1 MNMKKLLICVLLFT
15 SINSWA
21 QLPSWGMTEIQYK
34 MPNFETKMSEIGA
47 QAYNNNWLLK
57 ITAPAD
63 WHNKIRM
70 ALSNGGERDV
80 QVSFKDSVHQSITIT
95 AGKGAKVAK
104 ISSSSGNTTVQ
115 KQVVIDKPEIDTEV
129 EAPDFGDTSFSSNN
143 DELLENIAAMEI
155 EVPKGT
161 VAAAE
166 PSAATET
173 KPTATAETPTP
184 TPTAKPPKPAA
195 PVVANEGA
203 DEEALREGLRKRH
216 ARTKRVDKEMSYDNI
231 SSRDDLFVD
240 GTEVLI
246 KRFVNQ
252 GVVIYFW
259 MKEDYD
265 PTIHQFVEK
274 GRGKF
279 QKDETAVASSEAK
292 SANKPAP
299 EPEVVQ
305 ATELGFVAVDT
316 VIDDQDE
323 LRKDHARNKRAD
335 LSINV
340 DQLKEDDILYVL
352 NQTVLVERP
361 ITSAQ
366 SAYFWLVGDTTITRE
381 VERKGDNK
389 FVIK

>member
-1 MNMKKLLICVLLFT
+1 MNMKKLMVCVLLIT

-47 QAYNNNWLLK
+47 QAYDNNWLLK
-57 ITAPAD
+57 VTAPAD

-80 QVSFKDSVHQSITIT
+80 QVSFNDSVHQSITIT
-95 AGKGAKVAK
+95 AAKGAKVAK
-104 ISSSSGNTTVQ
+104 ISSSSSNTTVQ
-115 KQVVIDKPEIDTEV
+115 KQVVIEKPEIDTEV
-129 EAPDFGDTSFSSNN
+129 EAPDFGDTKFSSNN

-155 EVPKGT
+155 KVPNGT
-161 VAAAE
+161 VAAVE
-166 PSAATET
+166 SSAAAAES
-173 KPTATAETPTP
+173 KPVTTAETPTP
-184 TPTAKPPKPAA
+184 KPTQATTPVA
-195 PVVANEGA
+195 ANEGV
-203 DEEALREGLRKRH
+203 DEETLRETLRKRH
-216 ARTKRVDKEMSYDNI
+216 ARTKRVDKEMSYENI
-231 SSRDDLFVD
+231 STRDDLFVN

-265 PTIHQFVEK
+265 PAIHQFKEK
-274 GRGKF
+274 SSGKY
-279 QKDETAVASSEAK
+279 QKDEAAVASSEAK
-292 SANKPAP
+292 SANQTTPESDAEVKP
-299 EPEVVQ
+299 
-305 ATELGFVAVDT
+305 TELGFVAVDT

-340 DQLKEDDILYVL
+340 DQLKTDDILYVL

>member
-1 MNMKKLLICVLLFT
+1 MNMKKLMICVLLIT

-47 QAYNNNWLLK
+47 QAYDNNWLLK
-57 ITAPAD
+57 VTAPAD

-80 QVSFKDSVHQSITIT
+80 QVSFKDSVHQSITIS
-95 AGKGAKVAK
+95 AAKGAKVAK
-104 ISSSSGNTTVQ
+104 ISSSSSNTTVQ

-129 EAPDFGDTSFSSNN
+129 EAPDFGDTKFSSNN

-161 VAAAE
+161 VAAVETPPAAPE
-166 PSAATET
+166 PKPVAA
-173 KPTATAETPTP
+173 TPTP
-184 TPTAKPPKPAA
+184 KPTQTATTA
-195 PVVANEGA
+195 VDNEA
-203 DEEALREGLRKRH
+203 VDEGDLREALRKRH

-231 SSRDDLFVD
+231 SSRDDLFVN

-259 MKEDYD
+259 MKENYD
-265 PTIHQFVEK
+265 PTVHQFVEK
-274 GRGKF
+274 GSGKY
-279 QKDETAVASSEAK
+279 QKDEAAVASSEAK
-292 SANKPAP
+292 SGNQAAA
-299 EPEVVQ
+299 EPEVEVKP
-305 ATELGFVAVDT
+305 TELGFVAVDT
-316 VIDDQDE
+316 DIDDQDE

-335 LSINV
+335 LSINA